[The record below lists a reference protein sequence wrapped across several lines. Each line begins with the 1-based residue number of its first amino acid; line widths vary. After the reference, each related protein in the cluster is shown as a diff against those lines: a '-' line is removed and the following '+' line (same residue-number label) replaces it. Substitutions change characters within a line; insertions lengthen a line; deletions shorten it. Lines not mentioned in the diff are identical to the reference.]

1 MLLLSSLIFHRLCL
15 VMTEDVL
22 ERVAWQACLVDVM
35 EHARY
40 RISRLVR
47 LGLFKFV
54 GSYVRNLSHN
64 LHLLYCLK
72 LTTRNKSLHNVTRL
86 VGLTCLRGNLLK
98 LLW

>member
-1 MLLLSSLIFHRLCL
+1 MNHVRCCLEEGRFGQLRGKMLLFCSLVCDCICL

-40 RISRLVR
+40 WISRLVR
-47 LGLFKFV
+47 LGLVVKLV
-54 GSYVRNLSHN
+54 GSYVGDLSHN

-72 LTTRNKSLHNVTRL
+72 LTTRN
-86 VGLTCLRGNLLK
+86 
-98 LLW
+98 